1 MLAGWASDRW
11 RGFGLPFVKGPS
23 SSASPTIWEPRQPFW
38 SARCPIE
45 FSLRSGRR
53 ISFCFAHC
61 CWRRGHIGGSTSL
74 SPFLPTSWRNPGRNA
89 AAAVGG
95 RIRHELPGCGAQRPP
110 RARVLK
116 KPPWL
121 NDFRK
126 TLLYILITAV
136 GVPAV
141 VALARAYVRILDD
154 QSSEYWL
161 YVAQW
166 YVSRCARRTDL
177 RASAAG
183 LVDRQA
189 KTAAGDFSTS
199 IGSVCGRRP
208 VAGFLRDRL
217 ESELFGRRLRTLPA
231 FLYLPLPFILWSAIR
246 FGARGASAAI
256 LIITVVA
263 IWHASRGASLFGAND
278 PESSVLSLQLFLI
291 GISIPILLL
300 GSAIEQLRN
309 AERGARELIGVFLH
323 EHDQERR
330 EIAYNL
336 HESAA
341 QNLTAAMLTTQTL
354 RSQLPQAR
362 QPDVDELQTLI
373 RRTIDDLRRM
383 SYLLYPPMLDEAGLS
398 LALRSYADSYE
409 RQNGVKVDLLL
420 PPESEHF
427 TAKIRT
433 RALPVRARG
442 PRFADRF
449 SVLAPPHK
457 HAPKAYGSRRQRRA
471 RCGGRQSNSE
481 NHQGQSS
488 GNTRTSPQNRGTNGI
503 RCYGW
508 QSRSARDHA
517 GTTQRP
523 AFQARRLVDASTTEI
538 RGHRR

>member
-1 MLAGWASDRW
+1 MLARMGERSMARIRSSLRELSGPVLVGVAYYLGAEAAFLVGTLSDRI
-11 RGFGLPFVKGPS
+11 F
-23 SSASPTIWEPRQPFW
+23 APFW
-38 SARCPIE
+38 PPNIILFCALLLAP
-45 FSLRSGRR
+45 RSHWWLY
-53 ISFCFAHC
+53 IAFAVPAHVVAESQVGMPPPQLVVAFVTNC
-61 CWRRGHIGGSTSL
+61 L
-74 SPFLPTSWRNPGRNA
+74 VAVLNA
-89 AAAVGG
+89 LLV
-95 RIRHELPGCGAQRPP
+95 QR
-110 RARVLK
+110 ALK
-116 KPPWL
+116 NPPWL

-126 TLLYILITAV
+126 TLLYIFITAV

-141 VALARAYVRILDD
+141 VALAGAYVRILDD

-166 YVSRCARRTDL
+166 YVSNALGALTFGPVLLAWLTDKPRLLPAISARRL
-177 RASAAG
+177 EAFAVGVLLLASCAISLNLSSSAAG
-183 LVDRQA
+183 YGL
-189 KTAAGDFSTS
+189 
-199 IGSVCGRRP
+199 
-208 VAGFLRDRL
+208 
-217 ESELFGRRLRTLPA
+217 LPA

-409 RQNGVKVDLLL
+409 RLNGVKVDLLL
-420 PPESEHF
+420 PPESERF
-427 TAKIRT
+427 TAESE
-433 RALPVRARG
+433 LVLF
-442 PRFADRF
+442 RFAHEALGSLIASPSLRPLISMRRKHTDLGD
-449 SVLAPPHK
+449 SVVLVVAGDSPT
-457 HAPKAYGSRRQRRA
+457 PKIIKDNLLGIQERLRKI
-471 RCGGRQSNSE
+471 GGRMEYDVTDGKVALRAIMPVQLSALLSK
-481 NHQGQSS
+481 
-488 GNTRTSPQNRGTNGI
+488 RG
-503 RCYGW
+503 
-508 QSRSARDHA
+508 
-517 GTTQRP
+517 
-523 AFQARRLVDASTTEI
+523 V
-538 RGHRR
+538 

>member
-1 MLAGWASDRW
+1 MARIRSSLRELSGPVLVGVAYYLGAEAAFLVGTLSDRI
-11 RGFGLPFVKGPS
+11 F
-23 SSASPTIWEPRQPFW
+23 APFW
-38 SARCPIE
+38 PPNIILFCALLLVP
-45 FSLRSGRR
+45 RSQWWLY
-53 ISFCFAHC
+53 IAFAIPAHVAAEIQV
-61 CWRRGHIGGSTSL
+61 GM
-74 SPFLPTSWRNPGRNA
+74 SPPQYTVAFVTNCVVVVLNA
-89 AAAVGG
+89 LLVQWAL
-95 RIRHELPGCGAQRPP
+95 E
-110 RARVLK
+110 

-126 TLLYILITAV
+126 TLLYILIAAV
-136 GVPAV
+136 AVPAAA
-141 VALARAYVRILDD
+141 ALGGAYVRIVGDG
-154 QSSEYWL
+154 SSEDYWL
-161 YVAQW
+161 FGAQW
-166 YVSRCARRTDL
+166 YVSNAIGALTLGPVLLAWLTDKPRLLPAISARRL
-177 RASAAG
+177 EAFAVGVLLLASCAIGLNLSSSAAG
-183 LVDRQA
+183 Y
-189 KTAAGDFSTS
+189 
-199 IGSVCGRRP
+199 
-208 VAGFLRDRL
+208 
-217 ESELFGRRLRTLPA
+217 ELLPA

-420 PPESEHF
+420 PPESERF
-427 TAKIRT
+427 TAESE
-433 RALPVRARG
+433 LVLF
-442 PRFADRF
+442 RFAQEALGSLIASPSLRPLISMRRKHTDLGD
-449 SVLAPPHK
+449 SVVLVVAGDSPT
-457 HAPKAYGSRRQRRA
+457 PKIIKDNLLGIQERLRKI
-471 RCGGRQSNSE
+471 GGRMEYDVTDGKVALRAIMPVQLSALLSK
-481 NHQGQSS
+481 
-488 GNTRTSPQNRGTNGI
+488 RG
-503 RCYGW
+503 
-508 QSRSARDHA
+508 
-517 GTTQRP
+517 
-523 AFQARRLVDASTTEI
+523 V
-538 RGHRR
+538 